1 MQNLFRSIYNIFNRH
16 QVVATNH
23 LLTGI
28 VCVHTLDAWRGVITI
43 NTKKIRQ

>member
-1 MQNLFRSIYNIFNRH
+1 MKNLFRSIYNIFNRH

-28 VCVHTLDAWRGVITI
+28 VYTLDAWRGVITI
-43 NTKKIRQ
+43 TTKKIR

>member
-1 MQNLFRSIYNIFNRH
+1 MKNLFRSIYNIFNRH

-43 NTKKIRQ
+43 TTKKLR